1 MLDMSKV
8 VRFLRGRTSLLLV
21 VYGAFLYF
29 CTHSSRVASRA
40 LSSMVRRSHTS
51 TLSWFRSL
59 SFLFVDRSLRGKVG
73 LLLIDDT
80 RVEVGGREQALLV
93 AFEPILRRIVY
104 MSFFE
109 AANIFA
115 ALTFMKRVKA
125 LYRSRMKILTD
136 GAQYYRTAC
145 KFLNLEHDVYGLRLR
160 NLMER
165 IVQYV
170 KDRTRDFD
178 DYIPCRRGRCDK
190 RHAQMLLSS
199 IGFMINEVYL
209 NEGFDLKEFLEK
221 TISIIEEIK
230 NA

>member
-1 MLDMSKV
+1 M
-8 VRFLRGRTSLLLV
+8 RTSLLLI

-29 CTHSSRVASRA
+29 SSHSSRAASGA

-51 TLSWFRSL
+51 ILSWFRSL
-59 SFLFVDRSLRGKVG
+59 STLFVDRSLKGKVR

-80 RVEVGGREQALLV
+80 RVEVGGREVVLFV
-93 AFEPILRRIVY
+93 AFEPILRRIAY
-104 MSFFE
+104 MRFFE
-109 AANIFA
+109 AANIFT
-115 ALTFMKRVKA
+115 ALTFIKKIKA
-125 LYRSRMKILTD
+125 IYRSRMKVLTD
-136 GAQYYRTAC
+136 GAQYYRKAC
-145 KFLNLEHDVYGLRLR
+145 KFLNLDHDVYGLKAR

-165 IVQYV
+165 VIQYV

-178 DYIPCRRGRCDK
+178 DYIPCRRERCDK

-199 IGFMINEVYL
+199 IAFMINEVYL
-209 NEGFDLKEFLEK
+209 NKDFDLKEFLEK